1 MPLIK
6 SGSDAAF
13 KSNLKAEL
21 ASGRPKDQALAIA
34 YRVQRDARTK
44 KMAKGGRVKGYAPG
58 GKVNVGPPAPPFYV
72 RNAARATSNP
82 PGGIISSTV
91 PGRSDRIPM
100 GVKGGAYVVPADVV
114 SSLGQGNTMAGAN
127 GLSRMLKMT
136 PGGAPMGP
144 SPMPR
149 RPGKFADGG
158 DVMMPPPGDA
168 APPVDI
174 MAAGGEFV
182 VPPEKVAEIGGGDIK
197 RGHDILD
204 SMVKQT
210 RKKAVKTLRKLPG
223 PRKR

>member
-6 SGSDAAF
+6 SAGGDAFA
-13 KSNLKAEL
+13 KNVSAEMK
-21 ASGRPKDQALAIA
+21 SGRPQNQALAIA
-34 YRVQRDARTK
+34 YRVKRDAARK

-58 GKVNVGPPAPPFYV
+58 GMVNVGPTAAPFHV
-72 RNAARATSNP
+72 RNAARATERV
-82 PGGIISSTV
+82 PGGIITSTV

-100 GVKGGAYVVPADVV
+100 GVKGGSYVVPADVV
-114 SSLGQGNTMAGAN
+114 SSLGQGNTMAGAQ

-136 PGGAPMGP
+136 PGGAPMGS
-144 SPMPR
+144 SPMAR

-158 DVMMPPPGDA
+158 EVMMPPGDA

-182 VPPEKVAEIGGGDIK
+182 VPVDKVAEIGGGDVK